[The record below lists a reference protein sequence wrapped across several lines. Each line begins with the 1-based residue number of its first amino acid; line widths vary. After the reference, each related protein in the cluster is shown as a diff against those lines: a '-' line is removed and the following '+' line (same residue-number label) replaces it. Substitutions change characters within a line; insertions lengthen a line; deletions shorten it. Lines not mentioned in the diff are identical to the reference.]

1 MNFDINLIEQ
11 DIAETQVLSALMDE
25 LIKESAICEYKY
37 EDVGA
42 VDSVPTFERAINFI
56 KRIITRFI
64 AWIKNGQIKRSLEVL
79 EKMSKD
85 KNFTDTFST
94 SNPTLYTI
102 CYPNKWIE
110 DKLVPAINDFTN
122 SKLFKLI
129 SDGTIKLE
137 HDRDAVELAKSRGEM
152 MYCEKRFTKLND
164 ELKSLKPVRIDD
176 TGADSLVKVLKIA
189 SGTFYEALVRSYDA
203 IKLVKKAEFK
213 EIDDVRSKQVNQQ
226 VVQALTVF
234 GKNALSCMNFYQK
247 IVQMLVKGCAIRAI
261 SINGKPK
268 VFNDIT
274 LEQFKDICREVV
286 SKSKPKSKFY
296 FKAYKTGGGTLIRIF
311 TLSADENGNQTWYET
326 KVRTKNLNQS
336 VEKFISDHRNGFMSI
351 DL

>member
-1 MNFDINLIEQ
+1 MNFDMNLIEQ

-25 LIKESAICEYKY
+25 LIKECAICEYKY

-42 VDSVPTFERAINFI
+42 VDSVPTFERAIDFI

-85 KNFTDTFST
+85 GNFTDTFSN
-94 SNPTLYTI
+94 NPTLYTM

-110 DKLVPAINDFTN
+110 DKLVPAVTDFTN

-137 HDRDAVELAKSRGEM
+137 HDRDAVELAKARGEM
-152 MYCEKRFTKLND
+152 MYCEKRFAKLND

-176 TGADSLVKVLKIA
+176 AGADSLIKVLKNA

-213 EIDDVRSKQVNQQ
+213 EIDDVKSKQVNQQ
-226 VVQALTVF
+226 VIQALSIF
-234 GKNALSCMNFYQK
+234 GRNALSCMNFYQK
-247 IVQMLVKGCAIRAI
+247 IVKMLVKGCATRAI
-261 SINGKPK
+261 SINGQPK
-268 VFNDIT
+268 VYDDIT
-274 LEQFKDICREVV
+274 LEQLKDICREVV
-286 SKSKPKSKFY
+286 SKHKIKAKFY
-296 FKAYKTGGGTLIRIF
+296 LKTNKTAGGTLINVF
-311 TLSADENGNQTWYET
+311 TLDTGDNGEPLWYEY
-326 KVRTKNLNQS
+326 KIRTKNLNQS
-336 VEKFISDHRNGFMSI
+336 VEKFIHDHSNGFMSI

>member
-1 MNFDINLIEQ
+1 MNFDMNLIEQ

-42 VDSVPTFERAINFI
+42 VDAVPTFERAIDFI

-79 EKMSKD
+79 EKMGKD
-85 KNFTDTFST
+85 KNFTDTFSN
-94 SNPTLYTI
+94 NPTLYTI
-102 CYPNKWIE
+102 CYPEKWLDE
-110 DKLVPAINDFTN
+110 KLVPAINEFTN

-137 HDRDAVELAKSRGEM
+137 HDRDAIELAKSRGEM
-152 MYCEKRFTKLND
+152 LYCEKRFAKLNE
-164 ELKSLKPVRIDD
+164 ELKSLKPVKIDD
-176 TGADSLVKVLKIA
+176 AEAASLVKVLKIA
-189 SGTFYEALVRSYDA
+189 NGSFYEMLVRSYDA
-203 IKLVKKAEFK
+203 IKVVKKAEFK

-226 VVQALTVF
+226 IVQALSLF
-234 GKNALSCMNFYQK
+234 GRNALSCMNFYQK
-247 IVQMLVKGCAIRAI
+247 IVKMLVKGCAVRAI
-261 SINGKPK
+261 SINGQPK

-274 LEQFKDICREVV
+274 LEQLKDICREVV
-286 SKSKPKSKFY
+286 SQSKPKSKFY
-296 FKAYKTGGGTLIRIF
+296 FKTDKTSGGTLIRIF
-311 TLSADENGNQTWYET
+311 TIETNDNGDQTLLEN

-336 VEKFISDHRNGFMSI
+336 VEKFISDHHNGFMSI

>member
-1 MNFDINLIEQ
+1 MNFNMNLIEQ

-79 EKMSKD
+79 EKMGKD
-85 KNFTDTFST
+85 KNFTDTFSN
-94 SNPTLYTI
+94 NPTLYTM
-102 CYPNKWIE
+102 CYPEKWLD
-110 DKLVPAINDFTN
+110 DKLVPAIGDFVN

-137 HDRDAVELAKSRGEM
+137 HDRDAIELAKSRGEM
-152 MYCEKRFTKLND
+152 IYCEKRFTKLND
-164 ELKSLKPVRIDD
+164 ELKSLKPVKIDD
-176 TGADSLVKVLKIA
+176 TEARSLVKVLRLA
-189 SGTFYEALVRSYDA
+189 SGNFYDALVRSYDA
-203 IKLVKKAEFK
+203 IKLVKKAELK

-226 VVQALTVF
+226 IVQALSLF
-234 GKNALSCMNFYQK
+234 GRNALSCMNFYQK
-247 IVQMLVKGCAIRAI
+247 IVKMLVKGCAIRAI
-261 SINGKPK
+261 SITGQPK

-274 LEQFKDICREVV
+274 LEQLKDICREVV
-286 SKSKPKSKFY
+286 SQSKPKSTFY
-296 FKAYKTGGGTLIRIF
+296 FKTDKTGGGTLIRIF
-311 TLSADENGNQTWYET
+311 TIETDNNGDQTLLEN

-336 VEKFISDHRNGFMSI
+336 VEKFIMDHSNGFTSI